1 MSQRPS
7 NNAFS
12 PTTMLALVLV
22 SFVCVTGLAL
32 LSAMEPELRS
42 GNDGRAHA
50 LSKSSVGYSAMVSLT
65 RVLRHPVS
73 LERNQLKQ
81 DSSRATLIL
90 TPPSSTDADQLLDYK
105 YSAGPIVLILPKWQ
119 AQKDPKKPGWV
130 ELVGNLTVDDL
141 RELVPNEWRGIPFDV
156 KEAKGVRN
164 VALRYQSFVR
174 NQAADLGPS
183 KPIKNLR
190 TISGSNWFT
199 IVPGP
204 EGGAII
210 AKHKDRNL
218 YIVADPDLFN
228 NAGLAELNRARLLG
242 HFLNDISVGERAV
255 AFDLTLNGF
264 QRQPSV
270 TRLALEPPLLGA
282 TLCLLLAGI
291 LMAFQAATRFL
302 PTRQEA
308 RTLSLG
314 KRALADN
321 TAALIRMG
329 KREPRM
335 AIPYATLIRRQV
347 MKAMGIASNE
357 NTTALYETLDR
368 AGTLRKSQSRYS
380 DLVSEAGS
388 VTTTSQLIKV
398 AADLHQWKQEMTR
411 ERQ

>member
-1 MSQRPS
+1 
-7 NNAFS
+7 
-12 PTTMLALVLV
+12 
-22 SFVCVTGLAL
+22 
-32 LSAMEPELRS
+32 MEPELRS

-50 LSKSSVGYSAMVSLT
+50 LSKSSIGYSAMVSLT

-73 LERNQLKQ
+73 LERKQLKQ
-81 DSSRATLIL
+81 DTSRATLIL
-90 TPPSSTDADQLLDYK
+90 TPPSSTDSGQLLEYK
-105 YSAGPIVLILPKWQ
+105 HTAAPIVLVLPKWLAEQ
-119 AQKDPKKPGWV
+119 DPRKPGWV
-130 ELVGNLTVDDL
+130 KLVGAIPAEDL
-141 RELVPNEWRGIPFDV
+141 KDLVPNEWRGFPFDV
-156 KEAKGVRN
+156 KETKGTKN
-164 VALRYQSFVR
+164 VAMKYQSFVR
-174 NQAADLGPS
+174 NQAADFGLS

-190 TISGSNWFT
+190 TVSGSNWFT
-199 IVPGP
+199 IVAGP
-204 EGGAII
+204 NGGAII

-218 YIVADPDLFN
+218 YVIADPDLFN
-228 NAGLAELNRARLLG
+228 NAGLADLNRARLLG
-242 HFLNDISVGERAV
+242 HFLNDIGVDEKAV

-282 TLCLLLAGI
+282 TLCVILAGI
-291 LMAFQAATRFL
+291 LIAFQAATRFL
-302 PTRQEA
+302 PARLEA
-308 RTLSLG
+308 RALSLG

-357 NTTALYETLDR
+357 NTTALHETLDR
-368 AGTLRKSQSRYS
+368 AGALRKSQSRFS
-380 DLVSEAGS
+380 DLLSDAGS

-398 AADLHQWKQEMTR
+398 AEDLHQWKQEMTR